1 MPAQEV
7 EDGGNPPTA
16 PLTTAVERDTM
27 IAEIQC
33 LPTPAGTAESPY
45 AHIEAAIA
53 VVADSGLTYEVGA
66 LGTTLEG
73 PPDAVWAV
81 LRQAHEATQTAGATG
96 VVSVVKIFQ
105 ASPSGPG
112 IDDLVAAHR

>member
-1 MPAQEV
+1 
-7 EDGGNPPTA
+7 
-16 PLTTAVERDTM
+16 M

-33 LPTPAGTAESPY
+33 LPSPAGTPESAY

-53 VVADSGLTYEVGA
+53 VVADSGLSYEVGA

-81 LRQAHEATQTAGATG
+81 LRRAHEATLAGATSTG
-96 VVSVVKIFQ
+96 ADSVVSVLKVFQ
-105 ASPSGPG
+105 SAPHDDDTSANEPG

>member
-1 MPAQEV
+1 
-7 EDGGNPPTA
+7 
-16 PLTTAVERDTM
+16 M

-33 LPTPAGTAESPY
+33 LPSPAGTPESAY

-73 PPDAVWAV
+73 SPDEVWAV
-81 LRQAHEATQTAGATG
+81 LRRAHEATLADAGATAAG
-96 VVSVVKIFQ
+96 AESVVSVLKVFQ
-105 ASPSGPG
+105 SAPRDAADTSPQKPG

>member
-1 MPAQEV
+1 
-7 EDGGNPPTA
+7 
-16 PLTTAVERDTM
+16 M

-33 LPTPAGTAESPY
+33 LPSPAGTDTSPY

-66 LGTTLEG
+66 LGTTVEG
-73 PPDAVWAV
+73 PADEVWAV
-81 LRQAHEATQTAGATG
+81 LRRAHEATQSAGASS
-96 VVSVVKIFQ
+96 VVSVVKVFQ
-105 ASPSGPG
+105 TTASTTT